1 MSSGGEYQVS
11 WALQSEAAGFV
22 NSAASGLDTSLSE
35 VNNQVNSLMSTWTSD
50 AQVAYS
56 ARQQQWNSAADRIK
70 EALISFQ
77 AALNSSAETSQ
88 STEQANVSLVSG

>member
-1 MSSGGEYQVS
+1 MNSGGEYQVS

-22 NSAASGLDTSLSE
+22 NGASSGLDSSLSE
-35 VNNQVNSLMSTWTSD
+35 VNRQVNTLMHTWDSD

-56 ARQQQWNSAADRIK
+56 DRQRQWNSAADRIK

-77 AALNSSAETSQ
+77 AALNSAADTSQ
-88 STEQANVSLVSG
+88 STEQANVSIVTG